1 MKLIQVLSLSNDS
14 IKILINMNVSKKET
28 SIFIEIVFSVLFA
41 IFFLPYFY
49 DNRFE
54 IYDLDTSMIKL
65 VEIIVFS
72 IIYFSLAYTLLEI
85 FIRKKV
91 INDERD
97 ILIDLKSYKLGYL
110 LYEISLFSFIGI
122 IISSQMYQNNGGLVF
137 LVVLWLVLV
146 SFIKSVYQLYLYRT
160 S

>member
-1 MKLIQVLSLSNDS
+1 
-14 IKILINMNVSKKET
+14 MNISKKEI
-28 SIFIEIVFSVLFA
+28 SIFIEIVFGILFA

-49 DNRFE
+49 ENRFE
-54 IYDLDTSMIKL
+54 IYDFDTSIDKL
-65 VEIIVFS
+65 IEIIIFS
-72 IIYFSLAYTLLEI
+72 VIYFSLSYTLLEI
-85 FIRKKV
+85 FIRKKI

>member
-1 MKLIQVLSLSNDS
+1 MKF
-14 IKILINMNVSKKET
+14 SKKEF
-28 SIFIEIVFSVLFA
+28 SIFIEILFTILFA

-49 DNRFE
+49 ENRVEPYDINSSLGKLIE
-54 IYDLDTSMIKL
+54 IT
-65 VEIIVFS
+65 VFS
-72 IIYFSLAYTLLEI
+72 IIYFSLAYTLLGI
-85 FIRKKV
+85 FIKKKL

-97 ILIDLKSYKLGYL
+97 ILIDLKSYKLGYI

-122 IISSQMYQNNGGLVF
+122 IVSSESYQVIPFYHNGGLVF
-137 LVVLWLVLV
+137 MIVLWLLIV

>member
-1 MKLIQVLSLSNDS
+1 
-14 IKILINMNVSKKET
+14 MNFSKKEL
-28 SIFIEIVFSVLFA
+28 SILIEIVFSILFA

-54 IYDLDTSMIKL
+54 TYDLNTSVNKL
-65 VEIIVFS
+65 IQITIFS

-85 FIRKKV
+85 FIKKKL

-97 ILIDLKSYKLGYL
+97 ILIDLKSYKLGYI
-110 LYEISLFSFIGI
+110 LYEISLFSFIGVI
-122 IISSQMYQNNGGLVF
+122 LSVAIFDSQIYQNNGGLIF
-137 LVVLWLVLV
+137 MIVLWLVLV
-146 SFIKSVYQLYLYRT
+146 SFIKSAYQLYLYRT

>member
-1 MKLIQVLSLSNDS
+1 
-14 IKILINMNVSKKET
+14 MNFSKKEL

-41 IFFLPYFY
+41 IFFLSYFY

-54 IYDLDTSMIKL
+54 TYKFETYDLNISKPI
-65 VEIIVFS
+65 EIIVFS

-97 ILIDLKSYKLGYL
+97 ILIDLKSYKLGYI

-137 LVVLWLVLV
+137 LIVVWLLIV
-146 SFIKSVYQLYLYRT
+146 SFIKSAYQLYLYRT

>member
-1 MKLIQVLSLSNDS
+1 
-14 IKILINMNVSKKET
+14 MNFSKKEL
-28 SIFIEIVFSVLFA
+28 SIFIEIVFSILFA

-54 IYDLDTSMIKL
+54 TYDLNTSVNKL
-65 VEIIVFS
+65 IQITIFS

-85 FIRKKV
+85 FIKKKL

-97 ILIDLKSYKLGYL
+97 ILIDLKSYKLGYI
-110 LYEISLFSFIGI
+110 LYEISLFSFIGVI
-122 IISSQMYQNNGGLVF
+122 LSVAIFDSQMYQNNGGLVF
-137 LVVLWLVLV
+137 MIIVWLLIV

>member
-1 MKLIQVLSLSNDS
+1 
-14 IKILINMNVSKKET
+14 MNISKKEI
-28 SIFIEIVFSVLFA
+28 SIFIEIVFGILFA

-54 IYDLDTSMIKL
+54 TYDLNAFVSKL
-65 VEIIVFS
+65 IEIIVFS

-85 FIRKKV
+85 FIKKKV

-97 ILIDLKSYKLGYL
+97 ILIDLKSYKMGYI

-122 IISSQMYQNNGGLVF
+122 IISSQMYQNNGGLIF
-137 LVVLWLVLV
+137 LIVLWLVLV

>member
-1 MKLIQVLSLSNDS
+1 
-14 IKILINMNVSKKET
+14 MNISKKEI

-85 FIRKKV
+85 FIRKKI

>member
-1 MKLIQVLSLSNDS
+1 
-14 IKILINMNVSKKET
+14 MNFSKKEL

-54 IYDLDTSMIKL
+54 TYDLNASVSKL
-65 VEIIVFS
+65 IEIIVFS

-85 FIRKKV
+85 FIKKKV

-97 ILIDLKSYKLGYL
+97 TLIDLKSYKMGYL

-122 IISSQMYQNNGGLVF
+122 VISSQMYQNNGGLVF

>member
-1 MKLIQVLSLSNDS
+1 
-14 IKILINMNVSKKET
+14 MNISKKEI
-28 SIFIEIVFSVLFA
+28 SIFIEIVFGILFA

-54 IYDLDTSMIKL
+54 TYEFETYDLNISKPI
-65 VEIIVFS
+65 EIIVFS

>member
-1 MKLIQVLSLSNDS
+1 
-14 IKILINMNVSKKET
+14 MNFSKKEL

-97 ILIDLKSYKLGYL
+97 ILIDLKSYKMGYL

-122 IISSQMYQNNGGLVF
+122 VISSQMYQNNGGLVF

>member
-1 MKLIQVLSLSNDS
+1 
-14 IKILINMNVSKKET
+14 MNFSKKEL
-28 SIFIEIVFSVLFA
+28 SIFIEIVFSILFT

-54 IYDLDTSMIKL
+54 TYDLNTSVNKL
-65 VEIIVFS
+65 IQIIIFS

-85 FIRKKV
+85 FIKKKL

-97 ILIDLKSYKLGYL
+97 ILIDLKSYKMGYI

-122 IISSQMYQNNGGLVF
+122 IISSQIYQKGKGIGYSGPDLTTNGGLIF
-137 LVVLWLVLV
+137 LIVLWLVLV

>member
-1 MKLIQVLSLSNDS
+1 MSLLKGS
-14 IKILINMNVSKKET
+14 ILINMNISKREI
-28 SIFIEIVFSVLFA
+28 SIFIEIVFSILFT

-54 IYDLDTSMIKL
+54 IYDFDTSIIKL

-85 FIRKKV
+85 FIRKKI

-97 ILIDLKSYKLGYL
+97 TLIDLKSYKMGYL

-137 LVVLWLVLV
+137 LIMLWLVLV

>member
-1 MKLIQVLSLSNDS
+1 
-14 IKILINMNVSKKET
+14 MNISKKEI

-49 DNRFE
+49 ENRFE
-54 IYDLDTSMIKL
+54 IYDFDTSIDKL
-65 VEIIVFS
+65 IEIIIFS
-72 IIYFSLAYTLLEI
+72 VIYFSLSYTLLEI
-85 FIRKKV
+85 FIRKKI

>member
-1 MKLIQVLSLSNDS
+1 
-14 IKILINMNVSKKET
+14 MNFSKKEL
-28 SIFIEIVFSVLFA
+28 SIFIEIVFGVLFA

-49 DNRFE
+49 DNRLGSYDINSSLEKLIE
-54 IYDLDTSMIKL
+54 IT
-65 VEIIVFS
+65 VFS

-85 FIRKKV
+85 FIKKKL

-97 ILIDLKSYKLGYL
+97 ILIDLKSYKLGYI
-110 LYEISLFSFIGI
+110 LYEISLFSFIGVI
-122 IISSQMYQNNGGLVF
+122 LSVAIFDSQMYQNNGGLVF
-137 LVVLWLVLV
+137 MIIVWLLIV

>member
-1 MKLIQVLSLSNDS
+1 
-14 IKILINMNVSKKET
+14 MNISKREI
-28 SIFIEIVFSVLFA
+28 SIFIEIVFSILFT

-54 IYDLDTSMIKL
+54 IYDFDTSIIKL

-85 FIRKKV
+85 FIRKKI

-97 ILIDLKSYKLGYL
+97 TLIDLKSYKMGYL

-137 LVVLWLVLV
+137 LIMLWLVLV

>member
-1 MKLIQVLSLSNDS
+1 
-14 IKILINMNVSKKET
+14 MNFSKKEL
-28 SIFIEIVFSVLFA
+28 SIFIEIVFGVLFA

-49 DNRFE
+49 DNRLGSYDINSSLGKLIE
-54 IYDLDTSMIKL
+54 IT
-65 VEIIVFS
+65 VFS

-85 FIRKKV
+85 FIKKKL

-97 ILIDLKSYKLGYL
+97 ILIDLKSYKLGYI
-110 LYEISLFSFIGI
+110 LYEISLCLFIGVI
-122 IISSQMYQNNGGLVF
+122 LSVAIFDSQMYQNSGGLVF
-137 LVVLWLVLV
+137 MIVLWLVLV

>member
-1 MKLIQVLSLSNDS
+1 
-14 IKILINMNVSKKET
+14 MNISKKEI
-28 SIFIEIVFSVLFA
+28 SIFIEIVFGILFA

-97 ILIDLKSYKLGYL
+97 ILIDLKSYKLGYI

>member
-1 MKLIQVLSLSNDS
+1 
-14 IKILINMNVSKKET
+14 MNFSKKEL
-28 SIFIEIVFSVLFA
+28 SIFIEIVFSILFA

-54 IYDLDTSMIKL
+54 TYDLNTSVNKL
-65 VEIIVFS
+65 IQITIFS

-85 FIRKKV
+85 FIKKKL

-97 ILIDLKSYKLGYL
+97 ILIDLKSYKLGYI
-110 LYEISLFSFIGI
+110 LYEISLFSFIGVI
-122 IISSQMYQNNGGLVF
+122 LSVAIFDSQMYQNSGGLVF
-137 LVVLWLVLV
+137 MIVLWLVLV
-146 SFIKSVYQLYLYRT
+146 SFIKSAYQLYLYRT

>member
-1 MKLIQVLSLSNDS
+1 
-14 IKILINMNVSKKET
+14 MNISKKEI

-49 DNRFE
+49 ENRFE
-54 IYDLDTSMIKL
+54 TYEFETFYLYISKPI
-65 VEIIVFS
+65 EIIVFS
-72 IIYFSLAYTLLEI
+72 IIYFSLTYTLLEI

-97 ILIDLKSYKLGYL
+97 ILIDLKSYKLGYI

-122 IISSQMYQNNGGLVF
+122 IVSSQMYQNNGGLVF
-137 LVVLWLVLV
+137 LIVLWLVLV

>member
-1 MKLIQVLSLSNDS
+1 
-14 IKILINMNVSKKET
+14 MNISKKEI
-28 SIFIEIVFSVLFA
+28 SIFIEIVFGILFA

-54 IYDLDTSMIKL
+54 IYDFDTSIIKL

-72 IIYFSLAYTLLEI
+72 IIYFSLTYTLLEI

-122 IISSQMYQNNGGLVF
+122 VISSQMYQNNGGLVF

>member
-1 MKLIQVLSLSNDS
+1 
-14 IKILINMNVSKKET
+14 MNISKKEI
-28 SIFIEIVFSVLFA
+28 SIFIEIVFGILFA

-54 IYDLDTSMIKL
+54 IYDFDTSIIKL

-72 IIYFSLAYTLLEI
+72 IIYFSLTYTLLEI

-97 ILIDLKSYKLGYL
+97 TLIDLKSYKMGYL

-122 IISSQMYQNNGGLVF
+122 VISSQMYQNNGGLVF

>member
-1 MKLIQVLSLSNDS
+1 
-14 IKILINMNVSKKET
+14 MNISKKEI

-97 ILIDLKSYKLGYL
+97 ILIDLMSYKMGYL
-110 LYEISLFSFIGI
+110 LY
-122 IISSQMYQNNGGLVF
+122 
-137 LVVLWLVLV
+137 
-146 SFIKSVYQLYLYRT
+146 
-160 S
+160 

>member
-1 MKLIQVLSLSNDS
+1 
-14 IKILINMNVSKKET
+14 MNISKKEI
-28 SIFIEIVFSVLFA
+28 SIFIEIVFSVFFA

-54 IYDLDTSMIKL
+54 IYDFDTSIIKL

-72 IIYFSLAYTLLEI
+72 IIYFSLTYTLLEI

-97 ILIDLKSYKLGYL
+97 TLIDLKSYKMGYL

-122 IISSQMYQNNGGLVF
+122 VISSQMYQNNGGLVF

>member
-1 MKLIQVLSLSNDS
+1 
-14 IKILINMNVSKKET
+14 MNISKKEI

-49 DNRFE
+49 ENRFE
-54 IYDLDTSMIKL
+54 TYEFETYYLYISKPI
-65 VEIIVFS
+65 EIIVFS

>member
-1 MKLIQVLSLSNDS
+1 
-14 IKILINMNVSKKET
+14 MNFSKKEL
-28 SIFIEIVFSVLFA
+28 SIFIEIVFSILFA

-54 IYDLDTSMIKL
+54 TYDLNTSVNKL
-65 VEIIVFS
+65 IQITIFS

-85 FIRKKV
+85 FIKKKL

-97 ILIDLKSYKLGYL
+97 ILIDLKSYKLGYI
-110 LYEISLFSFIGI
+110 LYEISLFSFIGVI
-122 IISSQMYQNNGGLVF
+122 LSVAIFDSQIYQNNGGLIF
-137 LVVLWLVLV
+137 MIVLWLVLV
-146 SFIKSVYQLYLYRT
+146 SFIKSAYQLYLYRT

>member
-1 MKLIQVLSLSNDS
+1 
-14 IKILINMNVSKKET
+14 MNISKKEI

-54 IYDLDTSMIKL
+54 IYDFDTSIIKL

-72 IIYFSLAYTLLEI
+72 IIYFSLTYTLLEI

-122 IISSQMYQNNGGLVF
+122 IISSQTYQNNGGLVF

>member
-1 MKLIQVLSLSNDS
+1 
-14 IKILINMNVSKKET
+14 MNISKKEI
-28 SIFIEIVFSVLFA
+28 SIFIEIVFGILFA

-54 IYDLDTSMIKL
+54 IYDFDTSIIKL

-72 IIYFSLAYTLLEI
+72 IIYFSLTYTLLEI